1 MQNDELIPDFINDR
15 LFNLFIEQLS
25 KDFEMSGINIGF
37 IDTLSSD
44 YKQIVAT
51 IKSQLK
57 QSSIEALLYRVDIG
71 EAQLKNYCKINQLEF
86 LDGASELIVKRILQ
100 KVIFRLKYK

>member
-1 MQNDELIPDFINDR
+1 MQNDELKTDLINTR
-15 LFNLFIEQLS
+15 LFNLFLEQLK

-37 IDTLSSD
+37 IDLLSND
-44 YKQIVAT
+44 YKQIVMT
-51 IKSQLK
+51 IKNQLK
-57 QSSIEALLYRVDIG
+57 LSSIDVLLYRVDIS
-71 EAQLKNYCKINQLEF
+71 ESQLKNYCKVNELEF